1 MTLPLDESAN
11 QVVADLQD
19 PVNPTLDDV
28 FVPGIG
34 VRSALADDS
43 PPTRHFSLQ
52 IREACARGKTV
63 AKSSA
68 ARIIG
73 KLRDAKFQDTRT
85 QLSPAIKML
94 ASYRPTFP
102 AGPTN
107 SVRHDLRN
115 TRDHLANYG
124 RQAVTRIR
132 IATRNT
138 SINPHAREAIWRAL
152 TATPSWLLRVRQIAQ
167 DQIRRD
173 KRRGFTPTLMP
184 AALVRSRHWVEA
196 ILRSSAVWVQSLREA
211 VRYPNHFRIS
221 IDHKRAQVVLRRA
234 APALGMM
241 LLILVFMIQEIVVA
255 MRR

>member
-1 MTLPLDESAN
+1 MALPLDESPN
-11 QVVADLQD
+11 QVVAELQG

-43 PPTRHFSLQ
+43 PPTRHFFLQ

-68 ARIIG
+68 ARIFG
-73 KLRDAKFQDTRT
+73 RVRDVKFQDTRT

-94 ASYRPTFP
+94 ASFRSNFS
-102 AGPTN
+102 AGLTD
-107 SVRHDLRN
+107 SLRHDLRN
-115 TRDHLANYG
+115 TRDHLADFG
-124 RQAVTRIR
+124 REAVTRIR
-132 IATRNT
+132 IATQNT
-138 SINPHAREAIWRAL
+138 SITPQAREAMVRAVSV
-152 TATPSWLLRVRQIAQ
+152 TRSWLPRVTQIAQ

-173 KRRGFTPTLMP
+173 KRREMPPTLMP
-184 AALVRSRHWVEA
+184 AALVRSWHKVQA
-196 ILRSSAVWVQSLREA
+196 VLRSWAVWVQSRRAA
-211 VRYPNHFRIS
+211 VRYPNQFRIS
-221 IDHKRAQVVLRRA
+221 INHKRAQVVLRRA